1 MRTIFVAIIAAVA
14 MAMAY
19 DARGEGDIATGCLK
33 NGQLRDLE
41 FGDEPHRGECG
52 PGREKI
58 RVPVVS
64 EHINIGLTRS
74 QTSDLEEALVPLAE
88 LGPFEILGLCSG
100 PLVLDPP
107 FGVLIRP
114 HEPWL
119 RLNEPPSG
127 DLTPR
132 TSLVRNAGDFTLAT
146 RIGANLRFTG
156 DPTLH
161 NIIRYIFVTQS
172 GAVLRTEFWFT
183 TEMFDDCNFVGTL
196 TLTAVE

>member
-1 MRTIFVAIIAAVA
+1 MRPFFMATIAAVA

-19 DARGEGDIATGCLK
+19 DARAQGDIATGCVK
-33 NGQLRDLE
+33 DGQLRDLE
-41 FGDEPHRGECG
+41 FGGDPRRRECRKG
-52 PGREKI
+52 QEKI
-58 RVPVVS
+58 TVPVVS
-64 EHINIGLTRS
+64 KHINVGLSKS
-74 QTSDLEEALVPLAE
+74 QTSDLEGALVPLAE
-88 LGPFEILGLCSG
+88 VGPFEVLGLCSG
-100 PLVLDPP
+100 PIVLDPP

-114 HEPWL
+114 QEPWL

-132 TSLVRNAGDFTLAT
+132 TSLVRDAGDFTLAT

-161 NIIRYIFVTQS
+161 NIIRYIFVTES

-196 TLTAVE
+196 TLSAIE